1 MISKPTHWR
10 TGPHGRESVAA
21 AGEVVSLERLL
32 TAGETSGRITSRPE
46 RTDREIEV
54 IAFRLGMTVAEVRLA
69 IARGH
74 TEFID
79 ARQPLRR
86 RLDDDLRHAND

>member
-1 MISKPTHWR
+1 MISRPTHWR

-32 TAGETSGRITSRPE
+32 VAGEKSGRSTSRPE
-46 RTDREIEV
+46 RTDAEIEV
-54 IAFRLGMTVAEVRLA
+54 IAWTLGITAAEVRRA

-79 ARQPLRR
+79 ARHTLRR
-86 RLDDDLRHAND
+86 RLDDDLDHAND

>member
-1 MISKPTHWR
+1 MISRPTHWR

-32 TAGETSGRITSRPE
+32 TAGEKSGRITSRPE

-54 IAFRLGMTVAEVRLA
+54 IAYRLGITVAEVRRL

-74 TEFID
+74 TERID
-79 ARQPLRR
+79 ARHTLRR
-86 RLDDDLRHAND
+86 RLDDDLRHQND

>member
-1 MISKPTHWR
+1 MISRPTHWR

-32 TAGETSGRITSRPE
+32 TAGEKSGRITSRPE

-54 IAFRLGMTVAEVRLA
+54 IAYRIGWTVAEVRRA
-69 IARGH
+69 IARGR
-74 TEFID
+74 TET
-79 ARQPLRR
+79 
-86 RLDDDLRHAND
+86 LDG

>member
-1 MISKPTHWR
+1 MISRPTHWR

-32 TAGETSGRITSRPE
+32 DSNEKSRRITSRPE
-46 RTDREIEV
+46 RTDAEIEV
-54 IAFRLGMTVAEVRLA
+54 IAWTLGMTVAEVRRA

-74 TEFID
+74 TEHID

-86 RLDDDLRHAND
+86 RLDDDIRHAND

>member
-1 MISKPTHWR
+1 MISRPTHWR

-32 TAGETSGRITSRPE
+32 VAGEKSGRITSRPK
-46 RTDREIEV
+46 RTDAEIEV
-54 IAFRLGMTVAEVRLA
+54 IAWTLGMTVAEVRNA

-74 TEFID
+74 TERID
-79 ARQPLRR
+79 ARHTLRR
-86 RLDDDLRHAND
+86 RLDDDLDHADD

>member
-1 MISKPTHWR
+1 MISRPTHWR

-32 TAGETSGRITSRPE
+32 DSNEKSSRITSRPE
-46 RTDREIEV
+46 RTDAEVEV
-54 IAFRLGMTVAEVRLA
+54 IAWTLGMTVAEVRKQ

-74 TEFID
+74 TERID
-79 ARQPLRR
+79 ARHTLRR
-86 RLDDDLRHAND
+86 RSDDDLDHAND

>member
-1 MISKPTHWR
+1 MISRPTHWR
-10 TGPHGRESVAA
+10 TGPNGRESVAA

-32 TAGETSGRITSRPE
+32 VAGEKSGRITSRPE
-46 RTDREIEV
+46 RTDAEIEL
-54 IAFRLGMTVAEVRLA
+54 IAFRLGMTVAEVRRA

-74 TEFID
+74 TEHID

>member
-1 MISKPTHWR
+1 MISRPTHWR

-32 TAGETSGRITSRPE
+32 TAGEKSGRITSRPA

-54 IAFRLGMTVAEVRLA
+54 IAYRLGWTVAEVRRA
-69 IARGH
+69 IARGR
-74 TEFID
+74 TEIFD
-79 ARQPLRR
+79 A
-86 RLDDDLRHAND
+86 

>member
-1 MISKPTHWR
+1 MISRPTHWR

-32 TAGETSGRITSRPE
+32 TSNEKSRRITSRPE
-46 RTDREIEV
+46 RTDAEIEV
-54 IAFRLGMTVAEVRLA
+54 IAYRLGMTVAEVRRL

>member
-1 MISKPTHWR
+1 MISRPTHWR

-32 TAGETSGRITSRPE
+32 DSNEKSSRITSRPE
-46 RTDREIEV
+46 RTDAEVEV
-54 IAFRLGMTVAEVRLA
+54 IAWTLGMTVAEVRNA

-74 TEFID
+74 TERID
-79 ARQPLRR
+79 ARHTLRR
-86 RLDDDLRHAND
+86 HCDDDLRHADD

>member
-1 MISKPTHWR
+1 MISRPTHWR

-32 TAGETSGRITSRPE
+32 DSNEKSSRITSRPE
-46 RTDREIEV
+46 RTDAEIEV
-54 IAFRLGMTVAEVRLA
+54 IAWTLGMTVAEVRRA

-74 TEFID
+74 TEHID

>member
-1 MISKPTHWR
+1 MISRPTHWR

-32 TAGETSGRITSRPE
+32 SGGERSGRITSRPE

-54 IAFRLGMTVAEVRLA
+54 IAFRLGMTVAEVRSA
-69 IARGH
+69 IARGR
-74 TEFID
+74 TEILD
-79 ARQPLRR
+79 ACDR
-86 RLDDDLRHAND
+86 

>member
-1 MISKPTHWR
+1 MIVRPTHWR

-32 TAGETSGRITSRPE
+32 DSSEKSRRITSRPE
-46 RTDREIEV
+46 RTDAEIEV
-54 IAFRLGMTVAEVRLA
+54 IAWTLGMTVAEVRRS

-74 TEFID
+74 TERID
-79 ARQPLRR
+79 GRHTLRR
-86 RLDDDLRHAND
+86 RLDDDLDHTDD